1 MLYTLKVSC
10 LRCYYEEIIVI
21 VGACCYCN
29 ACSGGISSDGRKYS
43 CNLDKVFKMPDDS
56 YVTIIGNIVK
66 QVGKEKYLVKSGNS
80 TIVVEIDDELLWN
93 IDVTPKNQV
102 KITGEVE
109 RDFRSVELDASKIE
123 IIK

>member
-1 MLYTLKVSC
+1 MKKLLLLLVLVVIAMPAQAGFRPT
-10 LRCYYEEIIVI
+10 EENTV
-21 VGACCYCN
+21 VT
-29 ACSGGISSDGRKYS
+29 
-43 CNLDKVFKMPDDS
+43 LDKVFKMPDDS

-80 TIVVEIDDELLWN
+80 TSVVEIDDALLWN
-93 IDVTPKNQV
+93 IDVTPKKQV